1 MKYWG
6 LLLFLVYYSIGR
18 VCCSV
23 KSLRLGSHKYYFPC
37 VPVMGVGVV
46 SDPQNFLLRL
56 VKSIDFCVYRFVLIR
71 SSYVDLQDSI
81 DLLRR
86 SNHIKV
92 LSLIT
97 YNYSISSVAES
108 WNIILR
114 SFPKE
119 PWYLICAYDVEFAS
133 KQLKTFSRRFWEQS
147 GWRVVNR
154 TLLLGESS
162 INIAF
167 SNWRNMEPSGYN
179 LFALSLEVIN
189 EVGFFDEN
197 IFPVC

>member
-119 PWYLICAYDVEFAS
+119 PWYLICAYDV
-133 KQLKTFSRRFWEQS
+133 
-147 GWRVVNR
+147 VNR